1 MLMHLRIISSP
12 NHEKLHAVIVF
23 WFRKQRKSCFFYMIY
38 DIEEKG
44 KLYLRLCLCGC
55 NNLPRYQMS
64 STPTKYDI
72 NYQDNLLKACN
83 DVMQ

>member
-1 MLMHLRIISSP
+1 MTSKKNYIC
-12 NHEKLHAVIVF
+12 V
-23 WFRKQRKSCFFYMIY
+23 
-38 DIEEKG
+38 
-44 KLYLRLCLCGC
+44 CLCGC

-83 DVMQ
+83 DVMRCFSMLKEKSVSPSMRYCDERMKNEK

>member
-1 MLMHLRIISSP
+1 
-12 NHEKLHAVIVF
+12 
-23 WFRKQRKSCFFYMIY
+23 MIY

-83 DVMQ
+83 DVMR